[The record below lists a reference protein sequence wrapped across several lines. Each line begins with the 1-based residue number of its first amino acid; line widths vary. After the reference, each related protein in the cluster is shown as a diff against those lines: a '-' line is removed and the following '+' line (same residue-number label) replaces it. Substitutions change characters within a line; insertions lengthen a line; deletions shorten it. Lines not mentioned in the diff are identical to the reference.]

1 MAQRQLD
8 TRKDAASTS
17 GPTPQTNGAPRQ
29 VEARRERVKHS
40 KKGKEE
46 RNKDLKFPFFSPQL
60 FPSPPKKGDG
70 AVFDPMDW
78 ATQTERASANRKG
91 APPASGNSPNW
102 AKFTPE
108 KDSARA
114 GKNPQHALDK
124 RKGENHPNKPP
135 QPFQVRERKPK
146 RLRKGKR
153 RQANNAAKRRRMR
166 ARASMERRRT
176 PQPRNLPSR

>member
-40 KKGKEE
+40 KKEKKEE
-46 RNKDLKFPFFSPQL
+46 RNKDIKFPFFSPQL

-108 KDSARA
+108 KDSASA

-124 RKGENHPNKPP
+124 GKGEKPP
-135 QPFQVRERKPK
+135 
-146 RLRKGKR
+146 
-153 RQANNAAKRRRMR
+153 
-166 ARASMERRRT
+166 
-176 PQPRNLPSR
+176 